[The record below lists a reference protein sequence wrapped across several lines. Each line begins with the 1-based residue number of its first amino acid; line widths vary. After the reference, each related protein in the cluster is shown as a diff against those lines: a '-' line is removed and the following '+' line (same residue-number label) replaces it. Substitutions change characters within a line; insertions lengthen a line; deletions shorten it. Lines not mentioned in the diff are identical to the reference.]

1 MTPSTYT
8 WTPLGHLVTILL
20 QMQNPLIREP
30 YLKQD
35 QVPQKLTDNSS
46 HMKIIRKC
54 PILLLVTMTP
64 IMIIMTQM
72 LTLTSMKNGPKEEM
86 DGTKQLQHLE
96 KKKGPKIVLK
106 QLSLI
111 HAC

>member
-86 DGTKQLQHLE
+86 DGTKQLQHSG

-106 QLSLI
+106 QLGLI